1 MEILYQTESFLT
13 AAFLWC
19 MSKTSCDRVNSRRVW
34 THEKNSGDVFAD
46 WAQWYK
52 AFFVP
57 NQEPAS
63 TWIFGNGPVRVGT
76 QGLFH
81 PYLKTFIL
89 PFLPTDW
96 LPLQGLQGWLIAY
109 LLIMMS
115 NKDYH
120 KLRLISVI
128 DPCTRMHLIKPPPPS
143 SCLYCNEF
151 STTIACFI
159 NPFICKP
166 CKTPYKDV

>member
-1 MEILYQTESFLT
+1 MSLVFGQTVFWNRMEILYQTESFLT

-19 MSKTSCDRVNSRRVW
+19 MSKTSCDRVNSHRVW
-34 THEKNSGDVFAD
+34 THEENSGDVFAD
-46 WAQWYK
+46 WAQWYR

-57 NQEPAS
+57 NQEPTSA
-63 TWIFGNGPVRVGT
+63 WIFGNGLVRVGT

-81 PYLKTFIL
+81 PYLKTFVP

-120 KLRLISVI
+120 KLRLISLI
-128 DPCTRMHLIKPPPPS
+128 DPCTKMHLFIPALP
-143 SCLYCNEF
+143 L
-151 STTIACFI
+151 ACI
-159 NPFICKP
+159 VVNSALLLL
-166 CKTPYKDV
+166 VL